1 MTRHERFYMVLLIIV
16 LIGTQIMGVIG
27 YNLGVDGRGVT
38 YTGWAGYFI
47 MVGFFSLVSMFGGIL
62 VLLFP
67 TIHRWIKKGRQ
78 DEAGTRSEVTD
89 RTLHQHFTAPITS
102 IPTTVRGGSE
112 DDVQSAVSGCPPITA
127 DQLTR
132 RALRDHATSHVSG

>member
-27 YNLGVDGRGVT
+27 YNLGVDGRVVT

-62 VLLFP
+62 VLLFQ

-78 DEAGTRSEVTD
+78 DEANARAEAARPPVYE
-89 RTLHQHFTAPITS
+89 FYPAPAPPIH
-102 IPTTVRGGSE
+102 TTVRES
-112 DDVQSAVSGCPPITA
+112 TA
-127 DQLTR
+127 DQVQGAMSR
-132 RALRDHATSHVSG
+132 KALRIERELSDIHPPG